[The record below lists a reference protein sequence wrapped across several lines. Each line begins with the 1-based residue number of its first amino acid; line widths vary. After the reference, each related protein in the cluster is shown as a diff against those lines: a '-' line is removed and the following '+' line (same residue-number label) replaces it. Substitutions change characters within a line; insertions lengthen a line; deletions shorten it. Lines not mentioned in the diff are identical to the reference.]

1 MAVHALSA
9 DARLFISRSLTVMA
23 NMYVC
28 VYMCVCVCTW
38 VTKTP
43 LRDEETCMAVH
54 ALSAFG
60 RLLKHALWHIRRQ
73 MRIFHS
79 IMHSTQG
86 YSVKYAETGWV
97 IVHILHDPWLTAWVF
112 SKLRKR
118 SQITVSHWP
127 SAADGSLAGWIK
139 IAWVWDFSKHAGQEG
154 SYLSDTCDLG
164 SYCAQASKI
173 RTNTQPIIGSAYC
186 TL

>member
-60 RLLKHALWHIRRQ
+60 RLLKHAL
-73 MRIFHS
+73 
-79 IMHSTQG
+79 
-86 YSVKYAETGWV
+86 
-97 IVHILHDPWLTAWVF
+97 
-112 SKLRKR
+112 
-118 SQITVSHWP
+118 
-127 SAADGSLAGWIK
+127 
-139 IAWVWDFSKHAGQEG
+139 
-154 SYLSDTCDLG
+154 
-164 SYCAQASKI
+164 
-173 RTNTQPIIGSAYC
+173 
-186 TL
+186 